1 LALCPRPKKA
11 GARESRGE
19 KRDPLDQF
27 LEAASGDL
35 SLSLSGLLRPDAVK
49 SSAPE
54 EEEEE
59 EEEDLALR
67 FCWVFSSVESGSV
80 ENSGKQEGG
89 GDGRR

>member
-35 SLSLSGLLRPDAVK
+35 SLSLSGLLRPDAVGL
-49 SSAPE
+49 E
-54 EEEEE
+54 I
-59 EEEDLALR
+59 LLG
-67 FCWVFSSVESGSV
+67 FFF
-80 ENSGKQEGG
+80 SGKWKCRDQWEAG
-89 GDGRR
+89 GRRRWQEVMVQRACERGVKWW